1 MRKRYYFLMLFF
13 LVLMGI
19 ISCAEQL
26 DDNKTAPNSFV
37 SAREIDSDDI
47 DVSQSNIDCP
57 VGLIN
62 GLTLEE
68 EFGLGASEITRCLD
82 EDSDVLS
89 VYPLNRLCKTESC
102 ESPYAV
108 GNINNAINDYEITNG
123 LMLHEDYDITAI
135 IYSTGALF
143 AIDNNAAIP
152 FPEQNPFQT
161 QIEELL
167 VKGVHIYLCQNTA
180 RAKGIRTENL
190 IQGIKFV
197 TSGVTAIADLQLKD
211 YALVQP

>member
-1 MRKRYYFLMLFF
+1 MQKRYYFLMLFF

-26 DDNKTAPNSFV
+26 DDNKTTTSSFV
-37 SAREIDSDDI
+37 SAKETDNEDFDAQLSD
-47 DVSQSNIDCP
+47 VDCP

-68 EFGLGASEITRCLD
+68 EFGPGASEITRCLD
-82 EDSDVLS
+82 NDSDVLS
-89 VYPLNRLCKTESC
+89 VYPLNRLCKTDSC
-102 ESPYAV
+102 ESPYAI

-123 LMLHEDYDITAI
+123 LVLHEDYDITAI
-135 IYSTGALF
+135 VYSTGALF
-143 AIDNNAAIP
+143 AIDNNAAVL

-167 VKGVHIYLCQNTA
+167 AKGVHIYLCQNTA

-211 YALVQP
+211 YALIQP